1 MPQLLVR
8 KVDEDLVIRLKQR
21 AARAGRSAEAEHRL
35 ILEEAL
41 RTGEPSFAERARRHQ
56 QTLRKKCLRGEIT
69 EGEARVRAQDLVDA
83 PREPIELPIL
93 LPAATRMAA
102 DLAIPSMTALI
113 RQRHC
118 CAIPPW
124 SQLAAG
130 LLPRQPIIPT
140 LPAGSAFWGCLEAR
154 APHHEQLPLRSSRCC
169 IRQHHASGASPSVV
183 GK

>member
-83 PREPIELPIL
+83 PRTDRAADSVAGRDAHGGRLGHSIYDCFY
-93 LPAATRMAA
+93 PAAALLRDTTLVTAGRRFAAKAA
-102 DLAIPSMTALI
+102 DHPYFACRIGVLGLSRGPRS
-113 RQRHC
+113 
-118 CAIPPW
+118 PP
-124 SQLAAG
+124 
-130 LLPRQPIIPT
+130 
-140 LPAGSAFWGCLEAR
+140 
-154 APHHEQLPLRSSRCC
+154 
-169 IRQHHASGASPSVV
+169 
-183 GK
+183 